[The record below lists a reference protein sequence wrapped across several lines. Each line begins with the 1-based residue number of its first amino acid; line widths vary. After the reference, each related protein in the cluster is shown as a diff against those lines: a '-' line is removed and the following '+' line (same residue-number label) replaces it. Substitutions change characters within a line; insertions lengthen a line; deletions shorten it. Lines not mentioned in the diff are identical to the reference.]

1 MAVPLRRAV
10 WFAISLCAVVA
21 LLPASAS
28 ASALLQGDH
37 LQVGVSN
44 SGGLIDDAFTAGVN
58 LDPAGGGA
66 YTAAD
71 FLRPGTPFE
80 FYSIG
85 VGGSSIGTAGYALGD
100 PFAGVTADTS
110 WGTQLTADTSARWDG
125 LGIYQN
131 AWFDTTESTIH
142 FVVTLTNT
150 RRPGSAS
157 FTDVAYAR
165 GAEPDQDLYTYGTY
179 FTNNSIGSG
188 GVTAVGPFSGWSMT
202 LVDTWGGGNYPVS
215 APWETDPY
223 LLQTAGNDG
232 NGDYT
237 INCAWDLGTIAPGT
251 SKSVSFDYVFAAP
264 GLPAFAL
271 VGAAPVLGALI
282 RRRKP

>member
-1 MAVPLRRAV
+1 MLVLA
-10 WFAISLCAVVA
+10 A
-21 LLPASAS
+21 LVLLSGGASAS
-28 ASALLQGDH
+28 AVLQGDY

-58 LDPAGGGA
+58 LDPAGGGV

-85 VGGSSIGTAGYALGD
+85 VGGASIGTAGYWNGN
-100 PFAGVTADTS
+100 PFGGTTRDLS
-110 WGTQLTADTSARWDG
+110 WGTELNADTSARWDG

-131 AWFDTTESTIH
+131 AWFDEDESTIH

-150 RRPGSAS
+150 RKPGANS
-157 FTDVAYAR
+157 FFDVVYAR
-165 GAEPDQDLYTYGTY
+165 GADPDQDVYVGGDYP
-179 FTNNSIGSG
+179 TNNTIDAS
-188 GVTAVGPFSGWSMT
+188 GVTAVGQSTGWSMK
-202 LVDTWGGGNYPVS
+202 LIDTWGGGVYSVDS
-215 APWETDPY
+215 WWDTDPY
-223 LLQTAGNDG
+223 NLLVPHNDG

-237 INCAWDLGTIAPGT
+237 INCAWSLGTLDPGT
-251 SKSVSFDYVFAAP
+251 SKSISFDYEFKAP

-282 RRRKP
+282 RRRKR